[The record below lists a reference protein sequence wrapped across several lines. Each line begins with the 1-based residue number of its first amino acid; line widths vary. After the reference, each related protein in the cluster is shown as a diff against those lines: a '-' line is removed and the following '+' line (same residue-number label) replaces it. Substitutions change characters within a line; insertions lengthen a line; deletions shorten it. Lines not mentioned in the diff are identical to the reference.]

1 MHFFKDRSVRF
12 AAVSLGAV
20 VVAMAGAG
28 LVAAAG
34 SSDGADCSSADGDA
48 ASLAACMKP
57 AIAHIRTPLG
67 FGSGVLLDNGY
78 VVTNAHV
85 VNPFDHVAV
94 TIGGGETVD
103 DVPVVGQAP
112 LEDIAVVGPVDHAP
126 GGTRLA
132 ESKSAR
138 EGEDLFLVGF
148 PVDFSEEPS
157 PTITSGI
164 LSRVRDLPSFD
175 LTYFETDAAIAHGQS
190 GGALIDRTGHV
201 LGISGLETEGFGLSL
216 SSDDV
221 QAAVDRILAGKATDA
236 GPFVIDDGKRS
247 GELTIPGSDAL
258 DSFDSDLPPSE
269 LPFQMLGL
277 APADDDRTLEVRLDP
292 SRDMSVGFAR
302 LDTGAFSPEDFDF
315 GLGLHS
321 ARPAHNGA
329 FTYDVPRDVA
339 VIVVVANE
347 GDSSDKVGFKS
358 NLPLAPLG
366 PAKAPATAKIHVG
379 DSLDRSVDLFG
390 TTSEFDIE
398 LHEKDTVDV
407 FVGSPSGDMSYEIK
421 APNGLQAPVD
431 VDESAEGLLG
441 HDAHEVFTATQ
452 TGTYKI
458 TVQDNSGEPLT
469 GYRITVSEPEP

>member
-1 MHFFKDRSVRF
+1 MRFLQDRSVRF
-12 AAVSLGAV
+12 VAVSLGAV

-34 SSDGADCSSADGDA
+34 SSDGVDCGSADGDA

-85 VNPFDHVAV
+85 VNPFDHVSV
-94 TIGGGETVD
+94 TIGARETVD
-103 DVPVVGQAP
+103 DVPVVGRAP
-112 LEDIAVVGPVDHAP
+112 LEDIAVVGPIDHAP
-126 GGTRLA
+126 AGTSLA
-132 ESKSAR
+132 ASDSAR

-164 LSRVRDLPSFD
+164 LSRVRDLPSFG

-190 GGALIDRTGHV
+190 GGALIDRKGHV

-221 QAAVDRILAGKATDA
+221 RVAVDRILAGKATDA
-236 GPFVIDDGKRS
+236 GPFAIDDGKKS
-247 GELTIPGSDAL
+247 GELTIPGSGDL
-258 DSFDSDLPPSE
+258 DSFDTDLAPSE

-277 APADDDRTLEVRLDP
+277 APAGDDRTLEVRLNP

-302 LDTGAFSPEDFDF
+302 LDTGAFSPDDFDF
-315 GLGLHS
+315 GFGLHS

-329 FTYDVPRDVA
+329 FTYDVPREIA
-339 VIVVVANE
+339 VIVIVANE
-347 GDSSDKVGFKS
+347 GDSTAKVSFKS

-366 PAKAPATAKIHVG
+366 PAKAPGKKTIHVG
-379 DSLDRSVDLFG
+379 DSLDQSVDLFG
-390 TTSEFDIE
+390 ATNEFDIE
-398 LHEKDTVDV
+398 LHEKDRIDV
-407 FVGSPSGDMSYEIK
+407 FVGSPSADMSYEIK
-421 APNGLQAPVD
+421 GPNGLQAPVD

-441 HDAHEVFTATQ
+441 HDAHEVFTAKQ

-469 GYRITVSEPEP
+469 GYRITVSKPEP